1 MQTPGID
8 DLNVDKLVRRQ
19 GEKWSHYEESVIP
32 AWVADM
38 DFELAAPIREAIIE
52 RVNRFDC
59 GYPVAPRD
67 TGLPEILA
75 ERVAKKFNWRIQASQ
90 VDLFNDVVQGIY
102 FGLLAFSEQGDGV
115 VVQTPIYPP
124 FLSSVAETQRR
135 VITSPLVQGVDQYEI
150 NIDALEASIDE
161 TTRILL
167 FCNPHNPTGRCFSR
181 EELSSL
187 AELVL
192 KHDLYVISDEI
203 HADLVLDEVPHIP
216 FASLSD
222 EVSARTVTLMSASK
236 AFNIAGVCMA
246 FAIYG
251 APEVKRLFAKVPKH
265 LRGGLNALSVAGV
278 SAAFTEAESWLEAV
292 ISRLRAN
299 RNLLCE
305 HAAIWSQINYFPTQA
320 TYLAWLDC
328 RQLPIRDSAY
338 DFFLKQAK
346 VALSDGA
353 RFGEPGR
360 GFARLNFATSEDI
373 LKEILER
380 MDKAIDN
387 HC

>member
-1 MQTPGID
+1 MNTSGID
-8 DLNVDKLVRRQ
+8 NLKLDKLVRRQ
-19 GEKWSHYEESVIP
+19 GEKWSHYSADIIP

-59 GYPVAPRD
+59 GYPVAPNE

-75 ERVAKKFNWRIQASQ
+75 ERVTKKFNWQIKPEQ

-102 FGLLAFSEQGDGV
+102 FALMAFSEQGDGV
-115 VVQTPIYPP
+115 LIQTPIYPP

-135 VITSPLVQGVDQYEI
+135 VITSPLVKGVDQYEI
-150 NIDALEASIDE
+150 DVDALEASIDKN
-161 TTRILL
+161 TRILL

-181 EELSSL
+181 DELNRL

-192 KHDLYVISDEI
+192 KNDLYVISDEI
-203 HADLVLDEVPHIP
+203 HADLVLDDVPHIP

-222 EVSARTVTLMSASK
+222 EISARTVTLMSASK
-236 AFNIAGVCMA
+236 AFNMAGVCMA

-251 APEVKRLFAKVPKH
+251 SPEVERMFAKVPKH

-278 SAAFTEAESWLEAV
+278 SAALTQAEGWLEAV
-292 ISRLRAN
+292 IMRLRAN
-299 RNLLCE
+299 RDLLLQ
-305 HAAIWSQINYFPTQA
+305 HASNWSDISYQSTQA

-328 RQLPIRDSAY
+328 RQLPTKSSAY
-338 DFFLKQAK
+338 RFFLEKAK

-353 RFGEPGR
+353 RFGEPGE
-360 GFARLNFATSEDI
+360 GFARLNFATSEVI
-373 LKEILER
+373 LREILAR
-380 MDKAIDN
+380 MDQAINN